1 MALSLEFF
9 IDMNWKKLL
18 FLIIGAKAGG
28 DKVLP
33 LVWQAFD
40 KWQVIFINEITGL
53 YKFTE

>member
-33 LVWQAFD
+33 LV
-40 KWQVIFINEITGL
+40 
-53 YKFTE
+53 